1 MSDKEYFEQ
10 LWQKNMMKRC
20 GCIVPTIKLA
30 IITLIIVLLS
40 SCATKA
46 RIEYHD
52 RDVNH
57 CITNTVHDTLIDK
70 TTDSVYVNKYVKGD
84 TTYLEKYKYMIRWRE
99 RIVERHDTCWR
110 DSVVTQIKETTN
122 EVIKIPKIYK
132 FSLLFS
138 ILCFIF
144 VIVKALRRWL

>member
-1 MSDKEYFEQ
+1 MDCKEYFNR
-10 LWQKNMMKRC
+10 LWHYKKQALL
-20 GCIVPTIKLA
+20 VA
-30 IITLIIVLLS
+30 LIIIFVS

-57 CITNTVHDTLIDK
+57 YITNTVHDTLIDK
-70 TTDSVYVNKYVKGD
+70 TTDSVYVNRYVKGD

>member
-1 MSDKEYFEQ
+1 MDCKEYLNRF
-10 LWQKNMMKRC
+10 WHYKRQALL
-20 GCIVPTIKLA
+20 VV
-30 IITLIIVLLS
+30 LIIIFVS

-46 RIEYHD
+46 RIEYRD

-57 CITNTVHDTLIDK
+57 YITNTVHDTLIDK

-110 DSVVTQIKETTN
+110 DSVVTEIKETTN